1 MTILAV
7 VFDLDGLMFNTEDVF
22 DISGNELLQRR
33 GLRMTDEIRNA
44 MLGRRPTEAIAN
56 MLQLT
61 GIREEVDRLITESHE
76 IFFGLVDEHL
86 KPMTGLF
93 ELLDHLEQID
103 MPKAVATSSPRN
115 YMQNILNRFTLL
127 ERFHETFT
135 AEDVERGKPEPDIY
149 LKAAKRL
156 GISPHQMM
164 VLEDS
169 EAGTKAASSAGAIA
183 ISVPHR
189 HTARHDFSS
198 ATHIVKS
205 LADPIIYQL
214 LETEKTRGDRDRQ
227 SRR

>member
-1 MTILAV
+1 MTIQAV

-86 KPMTGLF
+86 KPMQGLF
-93 ELLDHLEQID
+93 ELLDHLEEID

-127 ERFHETFT
+127 ERFHQTFT

-149 LKAAKRL
+149 LKAAQRL

-169 EAGTKAASSAGAIA
+169 EAGTKAASAAGAIA

-198 ATHIVKS
+198 ATHIVES
-205 LADPIIYQL
+205 LADPMIYQL
-214 LETEKTRGDRDRQ
+214 LATGKSRNDRDCQ
-227 SRR
+227 SSR

>member
-1 MTILAV
+1 MTIQAV

-22 DISGNELLQRR
+22 NISGNELLQRR
-33 GLRMTDEIRNA
+33 GFAMTDEIRNA

-56 MLQLT
+56 MLRLT
-61 GIREEVDRLITESHE
+61 GIREEIDSLITESHE

-86 KPMTGLF
+86 KPMKGLF

-103 MPKAVATSSPRN
+103 MPKAVATSSPRD
-115 YMQNILNRFTLL
+115 YMQNILNRFQLL

-135 AEDVERGKPEPDIY
+135 AEDVARGKPEPDIY
-149 LKAAKRL
+149 LKAAEKL
-156 GISPHQMM
+156 GVEPGRMM

-169 EAGTKAASSAGAIA
+169 EAGTRAASSAGAIA
-183 ISVPHR
+183 ISVPHQ

-198 ATHIVKS
+198 ATHVVES
-205 LADPIIYQL
+205 LADPMIYRL
-214 LETEKTRGDRDRQ
+214 LAA